1 MRYRPPPYR
10 KTRLGRLSN
19 LLTKLVEAA
28 GLEPAYSTY
37 SVNGCL
43 EDS

>member
-19 LLTKLVEAA
+19 LLTNW
-28 GLEPAYSTY
+28 SRRQ
-37 SVNGCL
+37 
-43 EDS
+43 DSNPHTPLTRLTAV

>member
-19 LLTKLVEAA
+19 LLTNWRTLQ
-28 GLEPAYSTY
+28 
-37 SVNGCL
+37 
-43 EDS
+43 DSNL